1 MSKFLEY
8 RATRAFQIC
17 IVYATTLLIERLL
30 QFNRA
35 GWIGFVVMMIY
46 VGFDAGASM
55 NRTFHRFL
63 GTMIGLLLSYFLWL
77 LGLLDYRLIMTVIP
91 IIVFFS
97 FFSLGKFYSY
107 PTIFT
112 VTLTSLGTAYFSPEN
127 YDAYYFFFDY
137 FKATIVAFFI
147 CIFFEGIVFKDIN
160 MSQVFH
166 DEHHAKVL
174 DNLEQLFV
182 IATNKKIHKTS
193 FLKASAECHAKILDT
208 LAFEVTSR
216 SDYALIKNELF
227 DTEYFHQQVTNALD
241 SIRQLF
247 LLAPHRDESLVLGIR
262 TILDQLWVFH
272 TRRET

>member
-1 MSKFLEY
+1 MSKFVEY

-17 IVYATTLLIERLL
+17 IVYVTTLLIERLL

-46 VGFDAGASM
+46 VGFDSGASM
-55 NRTFHRFL
+55 NRTLHRFL

-112 VTLTSLGTAYFSPEN
+112 VTLTSLGTAYFSPDN

-137 FKATIVAFFI
+137 LKATLIAFLI
-147 CIFFEGIVFKDIN
+147 CIFFEGIVFKDKN

-166 DEHHAKVL
+166 DAHHANIL
-174 DNLEQLFV
+174 DNLEQLLT
-182 IATNKKIHKTS
+182 IATDENTKKTH
-193 FLKASAECHAKILDT
+193 FLKASAACHAKILDT

-216 SDYALIKNELF
+216 SDYALIENELF
-227 DTEYFHQQVTNALD
+227 ETASFHQQVTNALD

-247 LLAPHRDESLVLGIR
+247 LLGSNRDASLVLSIR
-262 TILDQLWVFH
+262 TMLDQLWVFH
-272 TRRET
+272 TRREN